1 MSLLDSKQSRASWLV
16 LLLGVALLV
25 ALWPYAS
32 GLLGAPVLYSITAP
46 LHRWLARR
54 MPRGVAA
61 ILVILLLVLF
71 VAGPGTWLVTIL
83 VGQAQSAAQQIAG
96 SPLLDRLTGLTI
108 GPIDVGAQLA
118 EAGKSLVGWLG
129 QSAIGLVGTATRF
142 VLNLTLSFFGLYFL
156 LVGPEAAWRAVRPF
170 IPFSDASADLLRE
183 RFHAVTTSTVIGT
196 GVTALMQGTL
206 VAIAFAVT
214 GLGNAVFWGVVTA
227 VFAILPVVGSGL
239 VWGPAAIAL
248 FTRGQTGWAVAMVA
262 WGGAVVG
269 SVDNLIRPIVYN
281 RYARIHPMVTLVGAI
296 AGVSYMGLLGLLLGP
311 LAISYFFELI
321 RLYRA
326 EYGTEAMESWFMPP
340 AAQVPPGAGGGTVS
354 GATATGDEVEGN
366 PS

>member
-1 MSLLDSKQSRASWLV
+1 MGVLDSKQRFASWIV
-16 LLLGVALLV
+16 ILLGVLLVV

-46 LHRWLARR
+46 LHRWLSRR
-54 MPRGVAA
+54 LPRGLAA
-61 ILVILLLVLF
+61 ILVILLLVAL

-83 VGQAQSAAQQIAG
+83 VGQAQAAAQQIAG

-108 GPIDVGAQLA
+108 GPIDVGAQLV
-118 EAGKSLVGWLG
+118 EAGKGLVGWLG

-156 LVGPEAAWRAVRPF
+156 LVSPEAAWKGVRPF
-170 IPFSDASADLLRE
+170 IPFSDPSAELLRE

-196 GVTALMQGTL
+196 GVTALLQGTL

-227 VFAILPVVGSGL
+227 VFAVLPVVGSGL
-239 VWGPAAIAL
+239 VWGPAAIVL
-248 FTRGQTGWAVAMVA
+248 FTRGDTGWALAMVV

-281 RYARIHPMVTLVGAI
+281 RYARIHPMVTLVGAV

-321 RLYRA
+321 RLYNA
-326 EYGTEAMESWFMPP
+326 EYGI
-340 AAQVPPGAGGGTVS
+340 S
-354 GATATGDEVEGN
+354 GAAVPAPAPASGAPSAPPATGDEVEGN

>member
-1 MSLLDSKQSRASWLV
+1 MGVLDSKQRFASWVVILLGV
-16 LLLGVALLV
+16 LLLVV
-25 ALWPYAS
+25 LWPYAS

-46 LHRWLARR
+46 LHRWLSRR
-54 MPRGVAA
+54 LPRGLAA
-61 ILVILLLVLF
+61 ILVILLLVAL

-83 VGQAQSAAQQIAG
+83 VGQAQAAAQQIAG

-118 EAGKSLVGWLG
+118 EAGKGLVGWLG

-156 LVGPEAAWRAVRPF
+156 LVSPDEAWRGVRPF
-170 IPFSDASADLLRE
+170 IPFSDASAELLRE

-196 GVTALMQGTL
+196 GVTALLQGTL

-227 VFAILPVVGSGL
+227 VFAVLPVVGSGL
-239 VWGPAAIAL
+239 VWGPAAIVL
-248 FTRGQTGWAVAMVA
+248 FTRGDTGWALAMVV
-262 WGGAVVG
+262 WGGALVG

-281 RYARIHPMVTLVGAI
+281 RYARIHPMVTLVCAI

-321 RLYRA
+321 RMYRE
-326 EYGTEAMESWFMPP
+326 EYVEP
-340 AAQVPPGAGGGTVS
+340 ADRFRRSSGELPAVS
-354 GATATGDEVEGN
+354 PAGN
-366 PS
+366 P